1 MIDTW
6 LMKKKTK
13 PKNTWGKE
21 KKTSRK
27 LWQLTS
33 SSVTQRRRGL
43 ARLWQVR
50 IYTCAE
56 ARHAIYRRRR
66 FVSSLMQSWRTAL
79 RKRWSWCFAEKM
91 FAERCSLNEFG
102 IEDLSI
108 SMEYLTRTFS
118 SVVKD
123 LLRRRSPNGTP
134 LSPHACSY
142 VVALRSLSSSVMK
155 NNNENGDQSDP
166 QSIKTKRKGNV
177 SLDLAETNREVKLT
191 VLS

>member
-1 MIDTW
+1 
-6 LMKKKTK
+6 
-13 PKNTWGKE
+13 
-21 KKTSRK
+21 
-27 LWQLTS
+27 
-33 SSVTQRRRGL
+33 
-43 ARLWQVR
+43 
-50 IYTCAE
+50 
-56 ARHAIYRRRR
+56 
-66 FVSSLMQSWRTAL
+66 
-79 RKRWSWCFAEKM
+79 M

-108 SMEYLTRTFS
+108 SMEYLARTFS

-123 LLRRRSPNGTP
+123 LLRRRSPNGTS

-177 SLDLAETNREVKLT
+177 SLDLAETSREVKLT

>member
-1 MIDTW
+1 
-6 LMKKKTK
+6 
-13 PKNTWGKE
+13 
-21 KKTSRK
+21 
-27 LWQLTS
+27 
-33 SSVTQRRRGL
+33 
-43 ARLWQVR
+43 
-50 IYTCAE
+50 
-56 ARHAIYRRRR
+56 
-66 FVSSLMQSWRTAL
+66 
-79 RKRWSWCFAEKM
+79 M

-108 SMEYLTRTFS
+108 SMEYLARTFS

-123 LLRRRSPNGTP
+123 LLRRRSPNGTA
-134 LSPHACSY
+134 LSPHAWSY